1 MSDPAGSERGRRL
14 PGPYVSAVL
23 GVTWR
28 YLHNL
33 YTRPAMFVP
42 SLRFPLFFLA
52 AFAGGLSVVGTAPN
66 FGYYDFTAFQ
76 FCFVL
81 IQASTLAGVFAGFS
95 IASDFEL
102 GMGRRMMLAIGHRSA
117 IVIGYA
123 IGAAARLGVT
133 WTIVTG
139 AALLGGME
147 VAGGGLDV
155 AGIYSI
161 ALLANVAALLFAA
174 GIALR
179 FRSIQAGPLMQ
190 LPVFIILFLAPVY
203 VPQELLTG
211 WIEPTASV
219 NPITALLNA
228 ARSLMAGEPT
238 GVLTAFLVV
247 AGMIFLMA
255 VWAISG
261 LRRAE
266 VAG

>member
-1 MSDPAGSERGRRL
+1 MN
-14 PGPYVSAVL
+14 GPYLSAAL
-23 GVTWR
+23 GVSWR

-33 YTRPAMFVP
+33 YTRPSMFIP
-42 SLRFPLFFLA
+42 SLVFPLFFLA
-52 AFAGGLSVVGTAPN
+52 AFAGGLSVVGDAPN

-76 FCFVL
+76 FCFIL

-95 IASDFEL
+95 IASDFEQ
-102 GMGRRMMLAIGHRSA
+102 GMGRRMMMATAHRSS
-117 IVIGYA
+117 IVLGYTL
-123 IGAAARLGVT
+123 GAAARLAVT
-133 WTIVTG
+133 WTVVTG

-147 VAGGGLDV
+147 VAGGGLDL

-161 ALLANVAALLFAA
+161 ALLSNIAALLFAA

-238 GVLTAFLVV
+238 GVLTAFVV
-247 AGMIFLMA
+247 VLGMIALMA
-255 VWAISG
+255 VWALSG
-261 LRRAE
+261 MRKAE
-266 VAG
+266 TAG

>member
-1 MSDPAGSERGRRL
+1 MN
-14 PGPYVSAVL
+14 GPYLSAAL
-23 GVTWR
+23 GVSWR

-33 YTRPAMFVP
+33 YTRPSMFIP
-42 SLRFPLFFLA
+42 SLVFPLFFLA
-52 AFAGGLSVVGTAPN
+52 AFAGGLSVVGDAPN

-76 FCFVL
+76 FCFIL

-95 IASDFEL
+95 IASDFEQ
-102 GMGRRMMLAIGHRSA
+102 GMGRRMMMATAHRSS
-117 IVIGYA
+117 IVLGYTL
-123 IGAAARLGVT
+123 GAAARLAVT
-133 WTIVTG
+133 WTVVTG

-147 VAGGGLDV
+147 VAGGGLDL

-161 ALLANVAALLFAA
+161 ALLSNIAALLFAA

-238 GVLTAFLVV
+238 GVLTAFVV
-247 AGMIFLMA
+247 VLGMIALTA
-255 VWAISG
+255 VWALSG
-261 LRRAE
+261 MRKAE
-266 VAG
+266 TAG

>member
-1 MSDPAGSERGRRL
+1 
-14 PGPYVSAVL
+14 
-23 GVTWR
+23 
-28 YLHNL
+28 
-33 YTRPAMFVP
+33 
-42 SLRFPLFFLA
+42 
-52 AFAGGLSVVGTAPN
+52 VVGDAPN

-76 FCFVL
+76 FCFIL

-95 IASDFEL
+95 IATDFEQ
-102 GMGRRMMLAIGHRSA
+102 GMGRRMMMATAHRSS
-117 IVIGYA
+117 IVLGYTL
-123 IGAAARLGVT
+123 GAAARLAVT
-133 WTIVTG
+133 WTVVTG

-147 VAGGGLDV
+147 VAGGGLDL

-161 ALLANVAALLFAA
+161 ALLSNIAALLFAA

-238 GVLTAFLVV
+238 GVLTAFAVV
-247 AGMIFLMA
+247 VGMIALMA
-255 VWAISG
+255 VWALSG
-261 LRRAE
+261 MRKAE
-266 VAG
+266 TAG

>member
-1 MSDPAGSERGRRL
+1 MN
-14 PGPYVSAVL
+14 GPYLSAAL
-23 GVTWR
+23 GVSWR

-33 YTRPAMFVP
+33 YTRPSMFIP
-42 SLRFPLFFLA
+42 SLVFPLFFLA
-52 AFAGGLSVVGTAPN
+52 AFAGGLSVVGDAPN

-76 FCFVL
+76 FCFIL

-95 IASDFEL
+95 IATDFEQ
-102 GMGRRMMLAIGHRSA
+102 GMGRRMMMATAHRSS
-117 IVIGYA
+117 IVLGYTL
-123 IGAAARLGVT
+123 GAAARLAVT
-133 WTIVTG
+133 WTVVTG

-147 VAGGGLDV
+147 VAGGGLDL

-161 ALLANVAALLFAA
+161 ALLSNIAALLFAA

-238 GVLTAFLVV
+238 GVLTAFAVV
-247 AGMIFLMA
+247 VGMIALMA
-255 VWAISG
+255 VWALTG
-261 LRRAE
+261 MRKAE
-266 VAG
+266 TAG

>member
-1 MSDPAGSERGRRL
+1 MN
-14 PGPYVSAVL
+14 GPYLSAAL
-23 GVTWR
+23 GVSWR

-33 YTRPAMFVP
+33 YTRPSMFIP
-42 SLRFPLFFLA
+42 SLVFPLFFLA
-52 AFAGGLSVVGTAPN
+52 AFAGGLSVVGDAPN

-76 FCFVL
+76 FCFIL

-95 IASDFEL
+95 IATDFEQ
-102 GMGRRMMLAIGHRSA
+102 GMGRRMMMATAHRSS
-117 IVIGYA
+117 IVLGYTL
-123 IGAAARLGVT
+123 GAAARLVVT
-133 WTIVTG
+133 WTVVTG

-147 VAGGGLDV
+147 VAGGGLDL

-161 ALLANVAALLFAA
+161 ALLSNIAALLFAA

-238 GVLTAFLVV
+238 GVLTAFAVV
-247 AGMIFLMA
+247 VGMIALMA
-255 VWAISG
+255 VWALSG
-261 LRRAE
+261 MRKAE
-266 VAG
+266 TAG

>member
-1 MSDPAGSERGRRL
+1 MN
-14 PGPYVSAVL
+14 GPYLSAAL
-23 GVTWR
+23 GVSWR

-33 YTRPAMFVP
+33 YTRPSMFIP
-42 SLRFPLFFLA
+42 SLVFPLFFLA
-52 AFAGGLSVVGTAPN
+52 AFAGGLSVVGDAPN

-76 FCFVL
+76 FCFIL

-95 IASDFEL
+95 IASDFEQ
-102 GMGRRMMLAIGHRSA
+102 GMGRRMMMATAHRSS
-117 IVIGYA
+117 IVLGYTL
-123 IGAAARLGVT
+123 GAAARLAVT
-133 WTIVTG
+133 WTVVTG

-147 VAGGGLDV
+147 VAGGGLDL

-161 ALLANVAALLFAA
+161 ALLSNIAALLFAA

-238 GVLTAFLVV
+238 GVLTAFAVV
-247 AGMIFLMA
+247 VGMIALMA
-255 VWAISG
+255 VWALSG
-261 LRRAE
+261 MRKAE
-266 VAG
+266 TAG